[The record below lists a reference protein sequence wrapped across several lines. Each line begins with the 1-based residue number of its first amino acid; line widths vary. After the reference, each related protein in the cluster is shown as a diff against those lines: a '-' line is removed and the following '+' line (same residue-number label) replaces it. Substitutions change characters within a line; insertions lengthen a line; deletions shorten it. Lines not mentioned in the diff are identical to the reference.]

1 MLAIATYVL
10 AALILEIW
18 SIDPSASIVINYY
31 EAYLDRI
38 SVAWGTRL
46 YIGLD

>member
-18 SIDPSASIVINYY
+18 SIDPSASIVLIIMK
-31 EAYLDRI
+31 LI
-38 SVAWGTRL
+38 W
-46 YIGLD
+46 IGLA

>member
-18 SIDPSASIVINYY
+18 SIDPSVSIVIIITK
-31 EAYLDRI
+31 LI
-38 SVAWGTRL
+38 W
-46 YIGLD
+46 IGLA